1 MKQVTRDMLKIYKPI
16 SNMDWLN
23 YKLVK
28 KDLTFHHIVK
38 KQYGGK
44 EEISNG
50 ALIMNTGHQY
60 LHLIEYKDIKTYNAI
75 NKLFRYINDQKYEPT
90 QEQRE
95 IIEYLLQEF
104 EYQHR
109 NDKNSKGKILI
120 KREYKD
126 RIL

>member
-90 QEQRE
+90 LEQRE

-120 KREYKD
+120 KREYKQ
-126 RIL
+126 RNL

>member
-90 QEQRE
+90 LEQRE

-109 NDKNSKGKILI
+109 NDKNSKGKTLI

-126 RIL
+126 RNL

>member
-90 QEQRE
+90 LEQRE

-109 NDKNSKGKILI
+109 NDKNSKGKTLI

>member
-1 MKQVTRDMLKIYKPI
+1 MKQITRDMLKIYKPI

-90 QEQRE
+90 LEQRE

-120 KREYKD
+120 KREYKN
-126 RIL
+126 RNL

>member
-90 QEQRE
+90 LEQRE

-104 EYQHR
+104 EYQHK

-120 KREYKD
+120 KREYKQ
-126 RIL
+126 RNL